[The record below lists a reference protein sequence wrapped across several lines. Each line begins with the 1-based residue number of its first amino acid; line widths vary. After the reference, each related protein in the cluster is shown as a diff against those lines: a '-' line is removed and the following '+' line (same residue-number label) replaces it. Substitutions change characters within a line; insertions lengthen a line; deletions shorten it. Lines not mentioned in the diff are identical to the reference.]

1 MEESGYIGY
10 CDNCGGEVAIVLK
23 DDKALVFLCSVC
35 EERIYMEGKE
45 QGYLE
50 GTFDSGGLEDLYE

>member
-10 CDNCGGEVAIVLK
+10 CDNCGGDVAIVLK
-23 DDKALVFLCSVC
+23 GSRALVFLCSIC

-50 GTFDSGGLEDLYE
+50 GALMAEGLQDYYD